1 MSWRLILYIAANAVA
16 LAYCAYHVV
25 CIVKES
31 LELRAKS
38 LEPGEK
44 VKGIGEGEEKFHR
57 SPSPQPFTSTLKAES
72 SKLKAD
78 LLSLSRS
85 LEACQ

>member
-1 MSWRLILYIAANAVA
+1 MSWRLILYIAANAIA
-16 LAYCAYHVV
+16 LAYCAYHVA

-31 LELRAKS
+31 
-38 LEPGEK
+38 K

-85 LEACQ
+85 LEAC